1 MKKIFVMF
9 AVISLAA
16 LLLAPICSAA
26 DMPDGTVTGNVTST
40 APMPG
45 DSYSPTVNSKPSG
58 AISPALSPA
67 LDIIAANSGMAKSG
81 LTGKDI
87 SFSEDDFAR
96 AMNLARID
104 SLTVVSLP
112 DVSDG
117 ILMLGN
123 TAVAKGQTVSR
134 ANLSLLRFAPSSEAA
149 GVASFELSVNG
160 AEYVIPCSLYMLTG
174 YNANP
179 TVSVATSTSLNMGGY
194 ESTALFGKL
203 DAHDPEGDR
212 LTYRVVSAPEHGL
225 VIMNDRHAGE
235 YTYLPEQGFTGKD
248 SFTYVVCDKYG
259 NYSASAKVNLSIAT
273 PATSVVYSDMKGH
286 ESACAAIS
294 MTEQGI
300 MNGTQV
306 GELCYFYPE
315 SEVSRVEFLV
325 MAMNAAGIR
334 DLPTVGSTGFYDDGQ
349 IPVTARPYVAAAKQ
363 LGYIKGSTDA
373 QGNLC
378 FNPNEKITRAEAAL
392 TVDSIIGGKSYLGEG
407 GVTPV
412 FSDSSA
418 IPAWAQS
425 SVETLNRLG
434 IMPDDGGRMN
444 ASANITR
451 GQTAVML
458 NFMMQVIDK

>member
-1 MKKIFVMF
+1 MKKIFVML
-9 AVISLAA
+9 AIISVVA
-16 LLLAPICSAA
+16 LLLTPLCSAA
-26 DMPDGTVTGNVTST
+26 DLPDSTVTGNVTTT
-40 APMPG
+40 APIMGG
-45 DSYSPTVNSKPSG
+45 DSAPTVNAKPSG
-58 AISPALSPA
+58 VISPALSPA

-81 LTGKDI
+81 LTGKEI

-96 AMNLARID
+96 AVNLARID

-112 DVSDG
+112 DVADG
-117 ILMLGN
+117 MLMLGN

-134 ANLSLLRFAPSSEAA
+134 ANLSLLRFAPSSESA

-160 AEYVIPCSLYMLTG
+160 AKYAIPCSLYMLTG

-194 ESTALFGKL
+194 LNTALFGRL

-225 VIMNDRHAGE
+225 VIMTDRSAGE

-286 ESACAAIS
+286 EAACAAIS
-294 MTEQGI
+294 MTEKGI

-306 GELCYFYPE
+306 GELCCFYPE
-315 SEVSRVEFLV
+315 SEVSRAEFLV
-325 MAMNAAGIR
+325 MAMNAAGIK
-334 DLPTVGSTGFYDDGQ
+334 DLPTVSSTGFYDDAS
-349 IPVTARPYVAAAKQ
+349 ISASAKPYVAAAKE
-363 LGYIKGSTDA
+363 LGYIKGSTDE

-378 FNPNEKITRAEAAL
+378 FNPDEKITRAEAAL

-418 IPAWAQS
+418 IPTWAQS
-425 SVETLNRLG
+425 SLETLNRLG
-434 IMPDDGGRMN
+434 IMPDDGGKIN

-451 GQTAVML
+451 GQTATML
-458 NFMMQVIDK
+458 NFMMQVIAK